1 MATTLIFLRHGQ
13 SEGNKLKT
21 FNGSLDFPLTEIGN
35 LQAEKSAEFLDKYK
49 IDYIYSS
56 DLKRAYQTA
65 EQTAKRQ
72 NLPIIKSKNLREIH
86 GGDFEG
92 IKFDE
97 ISLKFPKEFDLWVN
111 DMGNCVCP
119 KGESIKELFE
129 RVKNEV
135 NEIARKHTGKTV
147 LIATHA
153 TPIRAMSTLWLKKN
167 IEDIRDVDWVKN
179 ASVTVVN
186 YDDIENPEVL
196 LYDEHKHLNDIL
208 TELPS
213 TI

>member
-1 MATTLIFLRHGQ
+1 MIMLSSALNQIKLLTTNPVFIACIFSWFSAQ
-13 SEGNKLKT
+13 FVKAVIKLFAGKV
-21 FNGSLDFPLTEIGN
+21 S
-35 LQAEKSAEFLDKYK
+35 
-49 IDYIYSS
+49 
-56 DLKRAYQTA
+56 
-65 EQTAKRQ
+65 
-72 NLPIIKSKNLREIH
+72 
-86 GGDFEG
+86 
-92 IKFDE
+92 
-97 ISLKFPKEFDLWVN
+97 
-111 DMGNCVCP
+111 
-119 KGESIKELFE
+119 SIKELFE

-153 TPIRAMSTLWLKKN
+153 TPIRAMSTLWFKKN
-167 IEDIRDVDWVKN
+167 IEDIRDIDWVKN